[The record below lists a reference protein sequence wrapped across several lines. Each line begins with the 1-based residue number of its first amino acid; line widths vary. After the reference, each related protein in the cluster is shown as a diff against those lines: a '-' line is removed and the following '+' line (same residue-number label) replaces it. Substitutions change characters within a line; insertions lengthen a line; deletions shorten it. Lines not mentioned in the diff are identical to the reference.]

1 MLNQDG
7 TKIIDDATGLPIPT
21 YTNKDVM
28 NFARGFTNFAHQ
40 GNRIYDVPQ
49 LVIPLSR
56 QRGSY
61 IQFSIC

>member
-40 GNRIYDVPQ
+40 GNY
-49 LVIPLSR
+49 
-56 QRGSY
+56 Y
-61 IQFSIC
+61 E